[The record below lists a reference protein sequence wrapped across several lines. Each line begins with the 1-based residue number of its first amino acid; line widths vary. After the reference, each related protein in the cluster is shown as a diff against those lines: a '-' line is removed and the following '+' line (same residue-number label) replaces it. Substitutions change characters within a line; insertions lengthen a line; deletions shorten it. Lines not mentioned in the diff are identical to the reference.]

1 LPWAFGHAGGKMEGQ
16 RHRML
21 ADMSYIEHVFDK
33 RKSMLWALQYEF
45 CSQLQQTL
53 L

>member
-1 LPWAFGHAGGKMEGQ
+1 
-16 RHRML
+16 ML

>member
-1 LPWAFGHAGGKMEGQ
+1 MEGQ

-21 ADMSYIEHVFDK
+21 ADIEHVFDK
-33 RKSMLWALQYEF
+33 RKSMLWAAQHEF